1 MSCRRYDGTTYRRRT
16 ARSDL
21 WASRRWEEKV
31 AQRAILPLLE
41 PIYEARDP
49 NADWRA
55 NF

>member
-1 MSCRRYDGTTYRRRT
+1 
-16 ARSDL
+16 
-21 WASRRWEEKV
+21 V